1 MKRRVSQS
9 QFESRCRDIV
19 DEVARTGIVVEIT
32 RGGRK
37 IARVVP
43 AHPESAVARNASELV
58 GTLVRGFELSDFATG
73 TRWRSAK

>member
-9 QFESRCRDIV
+9 QFESHCRDIV

-32 RGGRK
+32 RDGRK

-43 AHPESAVARNASELV
+43 AHPGGASAPNAAELL
-58 GTLVRGFELSDFATG
+58 GTLVRGFELSDFDTG
-73 TRWRSAK
+73 ARWRSTK